1 MRQPKTPFAT
11 RLSGDAKETE
21 LRIRSIF
28 QWNKMRP
35 PVWLMLC
42 VMLLVVGCC
51 GLVAWN
57 HNSTSTK
64 PGVSMALQYYD
75 NFGNVAEIPEIMI
88 PDNCSEQEKEIL
100 TTMNSQLGW
109 LADGYETAIKNLDT
123 QRTELRVL
131 CYPSVGE
138 RYLSVLI
145 QEEARSDA
153 ALGLGIPTLTSWVYD
168 ADEKAMLNEVQALE
182 LAETTL
188 EELLVQLNQQMDLD
202 PMDPWDVTD
211 VSLQAFFVDRNDEV
225 TLYLVARTSGLG
237 DAEYDRLYSWNQGEF
252 IRIDMF
258 DEERPLLSVE
268 QTERM
273 EKPLWNEWK
282 FTSGMPEGGFIQL
295 GLNEA
300 QRQQLLAQA
309 GFAVYEYR
317 DYPPLTTLLAQ
328 TIGNRTVMLVETEG
342 GPHIAGTNN
351 LVMGVFDEE
360 TQRFVGDVYTI
371 GGDEAGYTF
380 WWGNDNCLYVLW
392 SNNTIYQG
400 IETSGGVNCFRFDG
414 QTLQPVYD
422 LPATSRNCGVL
433 PDAEEAAA
441 LLKPISTNVDS
452 REFWSDHKARPIDG
466 GFYFY
471 ETNPDWDSSRPG
483 EGEQWRYMGYVP
495 FVIQD
500 HIATEQVKELIKEYL
515 KNRGPYGRTY
525 YLDEELGEPQED
537 DQRIDGV
544 YYSGE
549 ERTHETTGVAFR
561 VESSYYNTW
570 HSEDPGPS
578 WREGQNTIYL
588 ILGKDADGQF
598 YEVRGD
604 IIPDGDKS
612 INQMI
617 QEVSYG
623 LLDLEVSLWRDGYP
637 SPVGP
642 GSEIPFFRDVYDGEP
657 KVEILEGW
665 EPVYWPGA
673 YWTRQSWDGFS
684 ALCYHVGEEP
694 GQDDP
699 DAYSVYTID
708 TTRDDL
714 KTYRGI
720 HVGSTR
726 EEVLEAYPGIFDTHY
741 WHDDAPDFP
750 GKDYLWYC
758 DNPDGWG
765 AALLFFFEE
774 NKVSH
779 MRLNHMFN

>member
-28 QWNKMRP
+28 QWNKTRP
-35 PVWLMLC
+35 PVWLMLF
-42 VMLLVVGCC
+42 VILLVVGCC
-51 GLVAWN
+51 GLVAWKQ
-57 HNSTSTK
+57 NSTSTK
-64 PGVSMALQYYD
+64 PSVSMVLQYYD
-75 NFGNVAEIPEIMI
+75 NFGNVAEIPKINL
-88 PDNCSEQEKEIL
+88 PDDCSEQEKEIL
-100 TTMNSQLGW
+100 TTMNRQLGW
-109 LADGYETAIKNLDT
+109 LADGYETAIKHLDA

-131 CYPSVGE
+131 CYPSVGK

-145 QEEARSDA
+145 QEEARGDA

-168 ADEKAMLNEVQALE
+168 ADEKAMLSEAQALE
-182 LAETTL
+182 LAGTTL
-188 EELLVQLNQQMDLD
+188 EDLLVQLNQQMDLD

-211 VSLQAFFVDRNDEV
+211 VSLQAFFIDRNDEV
-225 TLYLVARTSGLG
+225 TLYLIARTSGLG
-237 DAEYDRLYSWNQGEF
+237 DAEYDRLYSCNQGEF

-258 DEERPLLSVE
+258 DEERPLLSAD

-282 FTSGMPEGGFIQL
+282 FSSGMPEGGFVQL

-317 DYPPLTTLLAQ
+317 DYPQLTTLLAQ

-400 IETSGGVNCFRFDG
+400 IATSGGVNCFRFDG
-414 QTLQPVYD
+414 HTLQPVYD
-422 LPATSRNCGVL
+422 LPATALNCGVL
-433 PDAEEAAA
+433 PEDAAEQNI
-441 LLKPISTNVDS
+441 LRGNRD
-452 REFWSDHKARPIDG
+452 FWDNRKACPRGQGID
-466 GFYFY
+466 FY
-471 ETNPDWDSSRPG
+471 ERNPDWDAARQS
-483 EGEQWRYMGYVP
+483 EQEQWIYLGYVP
-495 FVIQD
+495 FAITDSTVT
-500 HIATEQVKELIKEYL
+500 TEAKALIKDYIQSL
-515 KNRGPYGRTY
+515 WPYRTY
-525 YLDEELGEPQED
+525 YLGEEPGEPQVKD
-537 DQRIDGV
+537 RRIDGV

-549 ERTHETTGVAFR
+549 ERTYETTGVAFR
-561 VESSYYNTW
+561 VEYSSYNDWGSLY
-570 HSEDPGPS
+570 PGPFWMEDQS
-578 WREGQNTIYL
+578 HIYV

-604 IIPDGDKS
+604 IIPSGDKS
-612 INQMI
+612 INQLI
-617 QEVSYG
+617 QEVSYD
-623 LLDLEVSLWRDGYP
+623 LLDLEVSLWREGYP
-637 SPVGP
+637 WPAGP
-642 GSEIPFFRDVYDGEP
+642 GSEISFFRDGYDGEP
-657 KVEILEGW
+657 KVEVLEGW

-673 YWTRQSWDGFS
+673 YWTQQNWDGFT
-684 ALCYHVGEEP
+684 ARCYHVGEEP
-694 GQDDP
+694 GQEDP
-699 DAYSVYTID
+699 DAYSVYAID

-726 EEVLEAYPGIFDTHY
+726 EEVLEAYPELYDTPY

-750 GKDYLWYC
+750 GDDYLWYC
-758 DNPDGWG
+758 DNAEGWG

-774 NKVSH
+774 GTVSH
-779 MRLNHMFN
+779 IRLNHMFN